1 MTGAEINRIITMGPF
16 EISKGSCTITL
27 GEVENKVSPRCM
39 DVLIYLIEHS
49 DRIVST
55 EELLH
60 KFWSS
65 VASDHAI
72 HKAIAELRAAM
83 GDSVRRQRYI
93 KTVPK
98 RGYKLLADVLA
109 DSATV
114 IPEPASLLSRAR
126 QKLDLVDTRQWLVG
140 FAAVVILSGLGW
152 LAESERTQ
160 QQADH
165 LVIGV
170 SPFRFESNGVD
181 SNRYLVDGLTSTLI
195 NGLSSLGPMEVLA
208 ISDADSSSAPTRFG
222 ISRLPSHLTHVL
234 QGTLIQADERLRV
247 IINLVRTDDGVYE
260 YSGRFDMN
268 QGELFNIQDTI
279 VTNIVGALAIHLDD
293 EQRANM
299 LDWGTSDA
307 IAYDRFMK
315 AEFHNAQFNPDDWQL
330 AIEYYT
336 EAIELD
342 PAFVSAHLGLSS
354 AANNYSVFAKIAE
367 KQRLLELVA
376 KSHRAIASIDREH
389 PALLSIR
396 AIELRMA
403 GNEYRQEETVLRQQI
418 LSGTP
423 PDFAMA
429 HYALLLMSARLY
441 DEAQRFL
448 DRAAEVGPFK
458 ISPDEIWS
466 YRITLLPPAQAI
478 PARKLQ
484 LLERPKH
491 VGFLGS
497 VARDLTAIGN
507 YQEAIPF
514 LERQKLADMQGPSAE
529 LTALIVDTARGALNR
544 ENASFLRE
552 FDDDKDSAYSN
563 GVASF
568 MLGDFDAGAHYWSQI
583 HPLQKRWLLNLA
595 HAQEI
600 YFPSRILAN
609 EQYKALLEELDV
621 GSSWQRTL
629 MEGVMLLEGV
639 TGVGLSETAYTHY
652 QQDIFMFRNNLWAE
666 NVWPVDVNIAGV
678 AQSQ

>member
-1 MTGAEINRIITMGPF
+1 MAGAEINRIITLGPF
-16 EISKGSCTITL
+16 EISKGSCTIAL
-27 GEVENKVSPRCM
+27 GEIVNKVSPRSM

-60 KFWSS
+60 SFWSS

-83 GDSVRRQRYI
+83 GDSVRRQRFI

-98 RGYKLLADVLA
+98 RGYKLIGIVIQ

-114 IPEPASLLSRAR
+114 IPEPVSLLKRIR
-126 QKLDLVDTRQWLVG
+126 QKFELVDTRQWLVG
-140 FAAVVILSGLGW
+140 ISAAVILLGLGW
-152 LAESERTQ
+152 LAESERMQ
-160 QQADH
+160 RSFNQ

-170 SPFRFESNGVD
+170 SPFRFESNGID
-181 SNRYLVDGLTSTLI
+181 NNRYLVDGLTSTLI
-195 NGLSSLGPMEVLA
+195 NGLSNLGPMEVLA
-208 ISDADSSSAPTRFG
+208 ISDADGDSPTTRFM
-222 ISRLPSHLTHVL
+222 PSHLTHVL
-234 QGTLIQADERLRV
+234 QGTLIQADDRLRV
-247 IINLVRTDDGVYE
+247 IVNLVRTSDGVFE

-268 QGELFNIQDTI
+268 QGELFKIQDAI
-279 VTNIVGALAIHLDD
+279 VSNIISALAIHLDE

-330 AIEYYT
+330 AINYYS
-336 EAIELD
+336 EAIDLD
-342 PAFVSAHLGLSS
+342 PAFVSAHLGLSA
-354 AANNYSVFAKIAE
+354 AANNYSVYAKIAE
-367 KQRLLELVA
+367 KQRLIELVA
-376 KSHRAIASIDREH
+376 KSHRAIASIDRNH
-389 PALLSIR
+389 LALIPVR

-418 LSGTP
+418 ISGTP

-448 DRAAEVGPFK
+448 DKTAEVGPFK

-466 YRITLLPPAQAI
+466 YRIGLLPPAQAI

-514 LERQKLADMQGPSAE
+514 LERQKLADSQGPSSE
-529 LTALIVDTARGALNR
+529 LTSLIVDAARGALNH
-544 ENASFLRE
+544 ESASILRE
-552 FDDDKDSAYSN
+552 MDSDRDSAYAN

-568 MLGDFDAGAHYWSQI
+568 MLGDLDAGGYYWRQI

-600 YFPSRILAN
+600 YFPAQVLAS
-609 EQYKALLEELDV
+609 EEYAALLEELDV
-621 GSSWQRTL
+621 GKSWQRTL
-629 MEGVMLLEGV
+629 MEGVMLLEGA
-639 TGVGLSETAYTHY
+639 TGVGLSETAYSHY
-652 QQDIFMFRNNLWAE
+652 QQDTFMQRNNLWAE
-666 NVWPVDVNIAGV
+666 NVWPVNASIAKL
-678 AQSQ
+678 ALSNQP

>member
-1 MTGAEINRIITMGPF
+1 MTGAEVNRIILFGPF
-16 EISKGSCTITL
+16 EISKGSCTIML
-27 GEVENKVSPRCM
+27 GEVANKVSPRSM

-60 KFWSS
+60 TFWSS

-98 RGYKLLADVLA
+98 RGYKILGTVVS
-109 DSATV
+109 DSAAV
-114 IPEPASLLSRAR
+114 IPEPIGLMAR
-126 QKLDLVDTRQWLVG
+126 IRQQLELVDMRQWLVG
-140 FAAVVILSGLGW
+140 IIAGVILLGLGW
-152 LAESERTQ
+152 LAESERAQRRAT
-160 QQADH
+160 D

-181 SNRYLVDGLTSTLI
+181 TNRYLVDGLTSTLI
-195 NGLSSLGPMEVLA
+195 NGLSNLGPIEVMA
-208 ISDADSSSAPTRFG
+208 ISASDVASPPARFSAN
-222 ISRLPSHLTHVL
+222 RLPSHLTHVL
-234 QGTLIQADERLRV
+234 QGTLIQADDQLRV
-247 IINLVRTDDGVYE
+247 IINLVRSKDGVYE

-268 QGELFNIQDTI
+268 QGGLLKVQDAI
-279 VTNIVGALAIHLDD
+279 VTNVVGALAIHLDD
-293 EQRANM
+293 EHRANM
-299 LDWGTSDA
+299 LDWGTNDA

-330 AIEYYT
+330 AIDYYQ
-336 EAIELD
+336 EAIDLD
-342 PAFVSAHLGLSS
+342 PAFVSAHLGLAT
-354 AANNYSVFAKIAE
+354 AANNYSVYAKIAE
-367 KQRLLELVA
+367 KQRLIGLVA
-376 KSHRAIASIDREH
+376 ESHRAIASIDRAH
-389 PALLSIR
+389 PALVPVR

-403 GNEYRQEETVLRQQI
+403 GNEYRQEEIVLRQQI

-441 DEAQRFL
+441 DEAERIL
-448 DRAAEVGPFK
+448 NKTAEVGPFE

-466 YRITLLPPAQAI
+466 YRISLLPPAQAI
-478 PARKLQ
+478 TARKLQ

-491 VGFLGS
+491 VGFLGG
-497 VARDLTAIGN
+497 VARDLTVIGN
-507 YQEAIPF
+507 YPEAIPF
-514 LERQKLADMQGPSAE
+514 IERQKLADSQGASLE
-529 LTALIVDTARGALNR
+529 LTQLVVDAARGTLNR
-544 ENASFLRE
+544 ENAAFLT
-552 FDDDKDSAYSN
+552 DMNADIDSAYAN

-568 MLGDFDAGAHYWSQI
+568 MLGDIAAGVHFWRQI

-595 HAQEI
+595 HAQEV
-600 YFPSRILAN
+600 YFPAQVLAS
-609 EQYKALLEELDV
+609 EEYTALLEELDV
-621 GSSWQRTL
+621 GKSWQRTL

-639 TGVGLSETAYTHY
+639 TGIGLSETAYSHY
-652 QQDIFMFRNNLWAE
+652 QQDIFMQRNNLWE
-666 NVWPVDVNIAGV
+666 VNVWPMDASV
-678 AQSQ
+678 AKLAQHQ

>member
-1 MTGAEINRIITMGPF
+1 MNGAEINRIITLGPF

-27 GEVENKVSPRCM
+27 GEIENKVSPRSM
-39 DVLIYLIEHS
+39 DVLVYLIENS

-55 EELLH
+55 EELLQN
-60 KFWSS
+60 FWSS

-98 RGYKLLADVLA
+98 RGYKLIGAIVA

-114 IPEPASLLSRAR
+114 IPEPVSVFNRMR
-126 QKLDLVDTRQWLVG
+126 QRLELVDTRQWMVG
-140 FAAVVILSGLGW
+140 ITAAVILFGLSW
-152 LAESERTQ
+152 LAEFERMQ
-160 QQADH
+160 RHVEQ
-165 LVIGV
+165 LLIGV
-170 SPFRFESNGVD
+170 SPFQFESNGID

-195 NGLSSLGPMEVLA
+195 NGLSNLGTIEVLA
-208 ISDADSSSAPTRFG
+208 ISSADVAHSPTRF
-222 ISRLPSHLTHVL
+222 SANRLPSQLTHVL
-234 QGTLIQADERLRV
+234 QGTLIQAEDRLRV
-247 IINLVRTDDGVYE
+247 IVNLIRTSDGVYE

-268 QGELFNIQDTI
+268 QGDLFKIQDAI

-299 LDWGTSDA
+299 LDWGTKDA

-315 AEFHNAQFNPDDWQL
+315 AEFHSAQFNPDDWQL
-330 AIEYYT
+330 AINYYK
-336 EAIELD
+336 EAIDLD
-342 PAFVSAHLGLSS
+342 PAFVSAHLGLSV
-354 AANNYSVFAKIAE
+354 AANNYSVSAKIAE
-367 KQRLLELVA
+367 KQRLIDLVEA
-376 KSHRAIASIDREH
+376 SHRAIASIDREH
-389 PALLSIR
+389 PALIAMR

-403 GNEYRQEETVLRQQI
+403 GNEFRQEEALLREQI
-418 LSGTP
+418 LSGSP

-448 DRAAEVGPFK
+448 DQAAAVGPFE

-466 YRITLLPPAQAI
+466 YRISLLPPAQAI

-491 VGFLGS
+491 VGFLGNI
-497 VARDLTAIGN
+497 ARDLTAIGN

-514 LERQKLADMQGPSAE
+514 LERQKLADSQGPSSE
-529 LTALIVDTARGALNR
+529 LTGLIVNAARGALNR
-544 ENASFLRE
+544 ENAAFLQE
-552 FDDDKDSAYSN
+552 TDTELDSAYAY

-568 MLGDFDAGAHYWSQI
+568 MLGDIDAGARYWRQI

-600 YFPSRILAN
+600 YFPAQVLASD
-609 EQYKALLEELDV
+609 EYAALLEELDV
-621 GSSWQRTL
+621 GKSWQRTL

-639 TGVGLSETAYTHY
+639 TGVGLSETAYSHY
-652 QQDIFMFRNNLWAE
+652 QQDAFMRRNNLWAE
-666 NVWPVDVNIAGV
+666 NVWPVDASIAKL
-678 AQSQ
+678 AHSP